1 MGGMWISLVV
11 PGVVVV
17 VVAVVEVGIPEAAA
31 VVTASVMNVGSLA
44 TLPGSVGCSEVME
57 VREAEGVEV
66 PVLNI
71 EEAQV
76 MDAGAIVPKTEGH
89 IDIAAIH
96 LAVAVAYAGHRHLN
110 AEPLLMLMGMY
121 LDRYLLLSKLSKN

>member
-76 MDAGAIVPKTEGH
+76 MDAGKDFLSFCIVNQ
-89 IDIAAIH
+89 I
-96 LAVAVAYAGHRHLN
+96 
-110 AEPLLMLMGMY
+110 LLHVTY
-121 LDRYLLLSKLSKN
+121 PYVSFVPIFLS